1 MEQITI
7 GKYIELAY
15 DIFVVADGADAMVY
29 SFTSEHPD
37 CFVFGHDPSMI
48 QGFSDGIAGLEQGTE
63 FNFTLEPD
71 QAFGPKDENLVMKLD
86 KSIFEIDGKFDAAK
100 VKPGA
105 MVPMQTEEGYRMDG
119 LVVEVGDKEVTLDFN
134 HQLAGERV
142 KYAGRVLLVRDATP
156 EELAPKH
163 HHCDCGCDCEHDHCH
178 GCEGCN

>member
-1 MEQITI
+1 MDKKQNKFIAVAYKLYAAGE
-7 GKYIELAY
+7 KSLEFIEEAT
-15 DIFVVADGADAMVY
+15 D
-29 SFTSEHPD
+29 EKP
-37 CFVFGHDPSMI
+37 FVFIS
-48 QGFSDGIAGLEQGTE
+48 GFGFTLDEFEKQVIDLEKGAE

-71 QAFGPKDENLVMKLD
+71 QAFGPKDENLVMKLA
-86 KSIFEIDGKFDAAK
+86 KSILESDGKFDAAK

>member
-1 MEQITI
+1 
-7 GKYIELAY
+7 
-15 DIFVVADGADAMVY
+15 
-29 SFTSEHPD
+29 
-37 CFVFGHDPSMI
+37 
-48 QGFSDGIAGLEQGTE
+48 
-63 FNFTLEPD
+63 
-71 QAFGPKDENLVMKLD
+71 
-86 KSIFEIDGKFDAAK
+86 
-100 VKPGA
+100 
-105 MVPMQTEEGYRMDG
+105 MQTEEGYRMDG